1 MSEHTKTYLSTKI
14 NSLIGDGGG
23 HSCKSAILEG
33 LDNSKD
39 AFKKSNRE
47 IPVPYIIIALSFVR
61 NVLALFDNATGSEDI
76 RTVWGSG
83 EISIKS
89 TDCIG
94 KKMTGCLAS
103 DLYFVPK
110 TTMYISFNPAYPIP
124 LQYSKWDVKGMCEV
138 FDRQF
143 NMKLADEEI
152 KDLIEMQTNK
162 KLTDLHPTL
171 LAELKDAVGNHPAIC
186 GLIDSKV
193 PMFGKIIIGGE
204 DNAKFGLLKK
214 DFDKNIN
221 EILLFHYNEYIR
233 QGIEIRVI
241 DLDNGSTRVL
251 NPKTALSHHILGKD
265 SIIADPTEGNAVFES
280 LDFGKIDLNRAHCF
294 EVIKFEA
301 DGQLFIEY
309 KNFNIKIR
317 CGQQLTVLQGP
328 ELAEYEARKNNVQ
341 IQKTSCRAYISC
353 LSKSERDEQKTF
365 INERA
370 DELRKMQIMINPGDG
385 ARGLTRTEYPEEW
398 PGVSLR
404 NCGDITFAL
413 CFETESTFLNLSAN
427 KSNITRSNIDSNLL
441 NVLKDTVL
449 KVVKLYNYNNWKSDN
464 GESRILASRDKF
476 VAALGL
482 QLPTVNIQLAPAGNQ
497 VPNPLPNPVPLPQP
511 PRPRSRPRTK
521 QEVLQK
527 VNAMTAQE
535 VSINYQVIDEII
547 KNNLD
552 KISASKSREIL
563 KLLLSDVDD
572 NVVLVRGSQLFN

>member
-1 MSEHTKTYLSTKI
+1 MSEHTKTYLATKI

-39 AFKKSNRE
+39 AFKKSNRD
-47 IPVPYIIIALSFVR
+47 IPIPYIFIVWSFVR
-61 NVLALFDNATGSEDI
+61 NVLAIFDNAKGAEDI
-76 RTVWGSG
+76 RTVWGG
-83 EISIKS
+83 GDISIKS

-94 KKMTGCLAS
+94 KKMTGCLAA
-103 DLYFVPK
+103 DLYFVPE
-110 TTMYISFNPAYPIP
+110 TVMYISFNSAYSIP

-152 KDLIEMQTNK
+152 TDLIEMQTNK
-162 KLTDLHPTL
+162 KLTDLHPIL

-186 GLIDSKV
+186 DLIDSKT

-214 DFDKNIN
+214 DFEKNIN

-241 DLDNGSTRVL
+241 DLDNGSTQVL
-251 NPKTALSHHILGKD
+251 NAETAQAHHILGKD
-265 SIIADPTEGNAVFES
+265 SIIADQTQGIAVFES
-280 LDFGKIDLNRAHCF
+280 LDFGPIDLNRVHCF

-301 DGQLFIEY
+301 DGQLFVEY
-309 KNFNIKIR
+309 KNFDIKIR

-341 IQKTSCRAYISC
+341 IQKTTCRAYVSC
-353 LSKSERDEQKTF
+353 LSKSERDEQKAF

-385 ARGLTRTEYPEEW
+385 SRGLARIEYPEEW

-404 NCGDITFAL
+404 NCGDIAFAL
-413 CFETESTFLNLSAN
+413 CFETKSIFLNLSAN

-449 KVVKLYNYNNWKSDN
+449 KVIKLYNYNNWKSDN

-476 VAALGL
+476 VTALGL
-482 QLPTVNIQLAPAGNQ
+482 QLPAAHIHLVPAGNQ
-497 VPNPLPNPVPLPQP
+497 DPLPNPVPLPQP
-511 PRPRSRPRTK
+511 PRSRARPRTK

-535 VSINYQVIDEII
+535 LINVGADIDDII

-552 KISASKSREIL
+552 KISASKSRDIL

-572 NVVLVRGSQLFN
+572 NTILVKGSQLFN